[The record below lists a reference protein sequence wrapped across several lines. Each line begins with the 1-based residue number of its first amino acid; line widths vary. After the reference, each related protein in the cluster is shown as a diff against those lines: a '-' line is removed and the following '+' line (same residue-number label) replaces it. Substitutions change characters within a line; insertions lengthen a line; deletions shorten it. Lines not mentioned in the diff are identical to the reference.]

1 MSGLSFLIPNF
12 RSLPKYSS
20 NTSWQ
25 NLSAK
30 INSAPS
36 FRRNFMHPMS
46 DLQLIINPLYVC
58 LEINIFSLA
67 DFEKSPFRLRILSSH
82 TSKYFKTTFTSQS
95 NLVSF
100 ESLYGFR
107 NCFLFQS
114 ASSKLRVLKQ
124 SNHKSISVQNVE
136 VSFVSSAPNVDRA
149 TATVLL
155 STWVAYLTVIAEY
168 GVSWMC
174 CCVILGRTFNPP
186 IASSS

>member
-12 RSLPKYSS
+12 RWLPKYSS

-36 FRRNFMHPMS
+36 FTRNVMHPMS

-82 TSKYFKTTFTSQS
+82 TSKYFKKLFPANQTLYHLNPCMVSEM
-95 NLVSF
+95 VSF
-100 ESLYGFR
+100 FDQPLL
-107 NCFLFQS
+107 NC
-114 ASSKLRVLKQ
+114 V
-124 SNHKSISVQNVE
+124 
-136 VSFVSSAPNVDRA
+136 
-149 TATVLL
+149 
-155 STWVAYLTVIAEY
+155 Y
-168 GVSWMC
+168 
-174 CCVILGRTFNPP
+174 
-186 IASSS
+186 